1 MSKKKFFMVVSIL
14 TALIKKKWMM
24 LFSVSLLFMFILTC
38 WCGNSI
44 RLVGCNFHKKVP
56 RRDFF
61 VSDAFSTF
69 ILPQMMNGSTI
80 LTIQLFKVC
89 FICQTFMRKHES
101 QEISFVYFIY
111 RHIVCITM
119 ARPKYSLFYICIEL
133 YRLILAPFLYSKMTL
148 ISNKLSIVSLNLIGT
163 ALALVIMAKILTFFH
178 LKVLKLWS
186 RNFGT

>member
-1 MSKKKFFMVVSIL
+1 MKTCKKYNQQFHPCPIKKSMSKKKFFMVVSIL

-111 RHIVCITM
+111 RHIVYITM
-119 ARPKYSLFYICIEL
+119 ARPKYSSFYIGIEL
-133 YRLILAPFLYSKMTL
+133 YRVCLILL
-148 ISNKLSIVSLNLIGT
+148 
-163 ALALVIMAKILTFFH
+163 
-178 LKVLKLWS
+178 
-186 RNFGT
+186 

>member
-1 MSKKKFFMVVSIL
+1 MYVCPRSWKLDYILCNITFFTKCIYNNIGIMFSVLWKHAKNITSNFILVPQKEACRKNFFMVVSIL

-44 RLVGCNFHKKVP
+44 RLVGCNFHKKVL

-69 ILPQMMNGSTI
+69 LLPQMTNGSTI

-89 FICQTFMRKHES
+89 FICQSFMRKHES
-101 QEISFVYFIY
+101 QEISSVYFIY
-111 RHIVCITM
+111 RHIVYITM
-119 ARPKYSLFYICIEL
+119 ARP
-133 YRLILAPFLYSKMTL
+133 
-148 ISNKLSIVSLNLIGT
+148 NL
-163 ALALVIMAKILTFFH
+163 
-178 LKVLKLWS
+178 
-186 RNFGT
+186 

>member
-111 RHIVCITM
+111 RHIVYITK
-119 ARPKYSLFYICIEL
+119 ARPKYSLFYIGIEL
-133 YRLILAPFLYSKMTL
+133 PNTFVIYKQ
-148 ISNKLSIVSLNLIGT
+148 NKGSLD
-163 ALALVIMAKILTFFH
+163 
-178 LKVLKLWS
+178 LKDIWFYL
-186 RNFGT
+186 